1 MPLGTLDRTPPPFFK
16 QGPSALS
23 KLVVFS
29 AVALFLMVADLR
41 FKVTDPMRAVLAAAL
56 YPVQWAVLQP
66 VHAITGASGYFASL
80 HHAQQSELDAL
91 RRLTEQAVRSSQVE
105 QLEIENRRLRELLAM
120 RERTGAQG
128 IGAQVL
134 YDAADPFS
142 RRVVIDRGQ
151 TQGVQPGSPVIDES
165 GVLGQVTRVY
175 PLVSEVSLLIDRDQ
189 AIPVLNPR
197 SGVRALAYGQPGEGG
212 SLELRYTSVGTD
224 IVQGDLLTTS
234 GVDAVYPPGLP
245 VARVTL
251 VERHSGSAFLRVRA
265 EPVARV
271 DGALH
276 VLVLQPTGDA
286 SAAPAAPAGG
296 PAPDPQAASST
307 TSAARDAAAGGAPR
321 RTTP

>member
-41 FKVTDPMRAVLAAAL
+41 FRVTDPLRAALATAL

-66 VHAITGASGYFASL
+66 VHAVGAAGGYFASL
-80 HHAQQSELDAL
+80 HRAQQSELDAL
-91 RRLTEQAVRSSQVE
+91 RRLTDQAVRSSQVE

-120 RERTGAQG
+120 RERAGAEAL
-128 IGAQVL
+128 GAQVL

-151 TQGVQPGSPVIDES
+151 THGVQAGAPVIDES
-165 GVLGQVTRVY
+165 GVLGQVTRLY
-175 PLVSEVSLLIDRDQ
+175 PLVSEVSLVIDREQ

-197 SGVRALAYGQPGEGG
+197 SGVRALAYGQPGEAGG
-212 SLELRYTSVGTD
+212 LELRYTPVGTD
-224 IVQGDLLTTS
+224 IVKGDLLTTS

-276 VLVLQPTGDA
+276 VLVLKPTSETPPAPTPPPRG
-286 SAAPAAPAGG
+286 AAPAKGAAP
-296 PAPDPQAASST
+296 
-307 TSAARDAAAGGAPR
+307 
-321 RTTP
+321 